1 MTRDERALF
10 RAGFAGHPVAVNALV
25 ARGVDVERSR
35 VWNAIALGW
44 AATDHRTPTL
54 PYFTHGDDSVA
65 RDVLRRM
72 LEPLVHAGMR
82 TDDRDGVDAW
92 LLDLLER
99 ARLHQLSLATTR

>member
-10 RAGFAGHPVAVNALV
+10 RSAFAGYPVAVNALV

-44 AATDHRTPTL
+44 AATDHLTPTL

-65 RDVLRRM
+65 RDVLRRV

-82 TDDRDGVDAW
+82 TDDRDSVDAR
-92 LLDLLER
+92 LLEVLESVR
-99 ARLHQLSLATTR
+99 HNLEARPS

>member
-10 RAGFAGHPVAVNALV
+10 RSGFAGYPVAVNALV

-44 AATDHRTPTL
+44 AATDHRTPSL

-65 RDVLRRM
+65 RDLLRRV
-72 LEPLVHAGMR
+72 LEPLAHAGMR
-82 TDDRDGVDAW
+82 TDDRDSVDAR
-92 LLDLLER
+92 LLEVLDR
-99 ARLHQLSLATTR
+99 VRHNLEARPS